1 MMSIIKDG
9 ISKDRAGGG
18 RSFLTSG
25 SIGIADNP
33 RTCTIQASKS
43 LFLESN
49 HCANAR
55 LFCADSSTNC
65 ARCISFCARP
75 ISTRF
80 RLPALFLSL
89 FSFKKKKKEIESPMK
104 WQLQRCACHGRG
116 RKRTARVRARCA
128 GQPAHIFYRKNQRQ
142 IRFAR
147 VRGLRCLP
155 LLRAG
160 QRRRPKSA
168 IPTTRCLT
176 GYRQASL
183 LSVARS
189 SSFRILAARRTP
201 LIYLVEWSKRMSPTA
216 NPSRA
221 WRPLRSSAAADA
233 MLAFLLYE

>member
-1 MMSIIKDG
+1 MSIIKDG
-9 ISKDRAGGG
+9 ISKDRAGGGG

-55 LFCADSSTNC
+55 LFYAGSSTNC

-104 WQLQRCACHGRG
+104 WQLRRCACHGRG

-128 GQPAHIFYRKNQRQ
+128 GQPAHIFIER
-142 IRFAR
+142 IRAKYALRGCAGCAACPSFALGNTAPKTGYINEP
-147 VRGLRCLP
+147 VV
-155 LLRAG
+155 LRATV
-160 QRRRPKSA
+160 R
-168 IPTTRCLT
+168 
-176 GYRQASL
+176 YRFS
-183 LSVARS
+183 SVARAGRI
-189 SSFRILAARRTP
+189 RILAGR
-201 LIYLVEWSKRMSPTA
+201 
-216 NPSRA
+216 
-221 WRPLRSSAAADA
+221 
-233 MLAFLLYE
+233 